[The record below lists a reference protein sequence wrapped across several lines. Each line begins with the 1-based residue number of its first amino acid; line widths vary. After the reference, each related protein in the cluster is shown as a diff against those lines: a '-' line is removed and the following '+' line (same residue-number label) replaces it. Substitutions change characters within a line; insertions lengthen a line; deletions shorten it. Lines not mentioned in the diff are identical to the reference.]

1 MSQSVND
8 GDGGADRAVS
18 TSLEAR
24 GVSNVVPAGC
34 EETLAMLN
42 QVFTSTL
49 AQKDLQI

>member
-24 GVSNVVPAGC
+24 GVSNVVPAGW
-34 EETLAMLN
+34 EETLALLHE
-42 QVFTSTL
+42 VFTSTL